1 MTSNILLSVTCIC
14 LLGLICQWFAWWA
27 RLPAILF
34 LLVTGI
40 VIGPATGLLNPD
52 MLFGELLLPA
62 VSLSVAV
69 ILFEGSL
76 TLKFHEIKELRGV
89 VRNLVT
95 IGAVITW
102 LITAMAAHHLLHF
115 EINIALLFGA
125 VVIVTGPTVII
136 PMLRSVRPNANIANI
151 LRWEGITIDPLGALL
166 AVLVFDFII
175 ASQGENAFSHVAFSF
190 GRIVLT
196 GAVLGFVFAEAIGFI
211 LRRHLIPEYLRSI
224 FALTMVFVVY
234 AVSDLIEHESGLLT
248 VTIMGIT
255 LANMKNTDIDDI
267 LDFKESLSVLLI
279 SVVFIVL
286 AARIEFEQFIMIG
299 WPGLLVLGSVM
310 FIARPIAVF
319 VSTLTSDLTFREKF
333 LIAWIGPRGIVAA
346 AVAAVFALRLE
357 GAGYAEAGLLVPLTF
372 LIIIGTVIFQSA
384 TAKYVAHWLGVREP
398 PPTGVLIV
406 GAGNVARAVGKA
418 LQERGFKVMLTDSNW
433 ENTSLA
439 RMHGLDCFYGNPV
452 SEHADRNLVLV
463 GIGRMLG
470 MSGRGSLDALATMHF
485 KSEFGANNVYELITT
500 RENIKSEKHKI
511 SDRHRGQQLFGE
523 DITHGMFA
531 GWLRSGAEIRS
542 TQLGE
547 EFDFEKYLANYENHC
562 VPLFAIDPKE
572 KLYFFTAKNKL
583 VPEGGWTVVSLIL
596 PEEVIYERKSPES
609 DEGE

>member
-1 MTSNILLSVTCIC
+1 M
-14 LLGLICQWFAWWA
+14 
-27 RLPAILF
+27 PAILF

-40 VIGPATGLLNPD
+40 LIGPASGLLNPD
-52 MLFGELLLPA
+52 ALFGDLLLPA
-62 VSLSVAV
+62 ISLSVAV

-76 TLKFHEIKELRGV
+76 TLKLHDIRELRGV

-102 LITAMAAHHLLHF
+102 LITAYATHRLLGF
-115 EINIALLFGA
+115 DINIALLFGA
-125 VVIVTGPTVII
+125 VVVVTGPTVII
-136 PMLRSVRPNANIANI
+136 PMLRSVRPNANIANT

-175 ASQGENAFSHVAFSF
+175 ASRGENAFGHVALSF
-190 GRIVLT
+190 GRIILA
-196 GAVLGFVFAEAIGFI
+196 GAVFGFVFAEAAGFI

-234 AVSDLIEHESGLLT
+234 AVSDLIEHESGLLA
-248 VTIMGIT
+248 VTIMGMT
-255 LANMKNTDIDDI
+255 LTNMKDTDIEDI

-286 AARIEFEQFIMIG
+286 AARIQFDQFIMIG
-299 WPGLLVLGSVM
+299 WPGIMVLASVM
-310 FIARPIAVF
+310 FIARPVAVF
-319 VSTLTSDLTFREKF
+319 VSTLASDLTFRERCM
-333 LIAWIGPRGIVAA
+333 IAWIGPRGIVAA
-346 AVAAVFALRLE
+346 AVAAVFALRLD
-357 GAGYAEAGLLVPLTF
+357 EAGFSEAELLVPLTF
-372 LIIIGTVIFQSA
+372 LIIIGTVIIQSA
-384 TAKYVAHWLGVREP
+384 TAKYIAHWLGVREP
-398 PPTGVLIV
+398 PPTGVLII
-406 GAGNVARAVGKA
+406 GAGIVARAIGKA
-418 LQERGFKVMLTDSNW
+418 LQESGFKVQLTDSNW

-470 MSGRGSLDALATMHF
+470 MSGRGNLDALAAMHF
-485 KSEFGANNVYELITT
+485 KSEFGANNIYELITT
-500 RENIKSEKHKI
+500 REKIKSEKHKI
-511 SDRHRGQQLFGE
+511 STRHRGQQLFGE

-531 GWLRSGAEIRS
+531 GWLRSGAEIRG

-562 VPLFAIDPKE
+562 IPLFAIDPKE
-572 KLYFFTAKNKL
+572 KLFFFTTKGEL
-583 VPEGGWTVVSLIL
+583 VPEAGWTVVSLIL
-596 PEEVIYERKSPES
+596 PEDIAYEGGSPES
-609 DEGE
+609 GEGGRSQ